1 MSKPAALAGIRVL
14 DLSRILAGPWCTMT
28 LADLGAEVWK
38 IENPIGGDDT
48 RHWMPPEKNGIS
60 TYYLSANRNKQSV
73 AIDLN
78 QEAGRDLIRALAA
91 EADVLVENFRPA
103 SLKRWNLDYQAIKQ
117 VNPKIVYCSI
127 SGYGRGGEFEDR
139 PGYDFVL
146 QAECGFMAITGEP
159 EGTPMRLGV
168 AFIDLATGMNAVQG
182 ILAALFA
189 RERSGV
195 GQWIDISLLD
205 TGLHQLANVGSGV
218 LNSGHE
224 PKRHGNAHPSIVP
237 YEVFECRDGVN
248 VALAVGNDEQ
258 YRRLCVNVFEAPEL
272 WDEESYR
279 SNRGRTTHRTVL
291 IPLLQAQFKRF
302 ASPELIERI
311 REHGISVGEV
321 RLPGAALRSP
331 EALARQC
338 VVTAP
343 SEWLGT
349 VRMVASPLRLSA
361 TPVVAPVAAPALG
374 QHTRSV
380 LAGVLGLSEAK
391 IEQLRRQGIVALTD
405 ASSSVPEID
414 PHQASQ

>member
-1 MSKPAALAGIRVL
+1 MSKPAALDGIRVL

-38 IENPIGGDDT
+38 IENPVGGDDT
-48 RHWMPPEKNGIS
+48 RQWMPPEKNGIS
-60 TYYLSANRNKQSV
+60 TYYLSANRNKMSV

-78 QEAGRDLIRALAA
+78 QSAGRDLIRALAA
-91 EADVLVENFRPA
+91 KADVLVENFRPA
-103 SLKRWNLDYQAIKQ
+103 SLKRWNLDYPAIRQ
-117 VNPKIVYCSI
+117 INPKIVYCSI

-189 RERSGV
+189 RERTGV

-205 TGLHQLANVGSGV
+205 SGLHHLANVASGV
-218 LNSGHE
+218 LNSGRE

-237 YEVFECRDGVN
+237 YEVFECGDGVN

-258 YRRLCVNVFEAPEL
+258 YRRLCADVFEAPEL
-272 WDEESYR
+272 WDNDNYR
-279 SNRGRTTHRTVL
+279 TNRGRTTHRAVL

-302 ASPELIERI
+302 GSPELIARI

-321 RLPGAALRSP
+321 RSVGAALQSP
-331 EALARQC
+331 EAMARHC
-338 VVTAP
+338 VVAAP
-343 SEWLGT
+343 SESLGT
-349 VRMVASPLRLSA
+349 VRMTASPLRLSQ
-361 TPVVAPVAAPALG
+361 TPVVPPVAAPALG
-374 QHTRSV
+374 EHTHDV
-380 LAGVLGLSEAK
+380 LSGVLGLPEAD
-391 IEQLRRQGIVALTD
+391 ITRLRQQGVIAVAESD
-405 ASSSVPEID
+405 ASVPEID
-414 PHQASQ
+414 PQ

>member
-1 MSKPAALAGIRVL
+1 MSKSAALAGIRVL

-38 IENPIGGDDT
+38 IENPVGGDDT
-48 RHWMPPEKNGIS
+48 RHWMPPEKNGVS
-60 TYYLSANRNKQSV
+60 TYYLSANRNKRSV

-91 EADVLVENFRPA
+91 KADVLVENFRPA
-103 SLKRWNLDYQAIKQ
+103 SLKRWNLDYPAIRSI
-117 VNPKIVYCSI
+117 NPKIIYCSI
-127 SGYGRGGEFEDR
+127 SGYGRGGEFEER

-189 RERSGV
+189 RERTGV

-205 TGLHQLANVGSGV
+205 SGLHQLANVGSGV
-218 LNSGHE
+218 LNSGRE

-237 YEVFECRDGVN
+237 YEVFECGDGVN

-258 YRRLCVNVFEAPEL
+258 YRRLCVSVFETPEL
-272 WDEESYR
+272 WDNEKYR
-279 SNRGRTTHRTVL
+279 SNHGRTTHRAML

-302 ASPELIERI
+302 ASPELMGKI

-321 RLPGAALRSP
+321 RLPGAALQSP
-331 EALARQC
+331 EAVARQC

-343 SEWLGT
+343 SESLGT
-349 VRMVASPLRLSA
+349 VRMVASPLRLSE
-361 TPVVAPVAAPALG
+361 TPVVAPIAAPALG
-374 QHTRSV
+374 QHTREV
-380 LAGVLGLSEAK
+380 LSGVLGLSEAK
-391 IEQLRRQGIVALTD
+391 VAQLSAQGIVALTEVN
-405 ASSSVPEID
+405 ASVPEID
-414 PHQASQ
+414 PQ

>member
-1 MSKPAALAGIRVL
+1 MSEPAALDGIRVL

-38 IENPIGGDDT
+38 IENPVGGDDT

-78 QEAGRDLIRALAA
+78 QEAGRELIRALAA
-91 EADVLVENFRPA
+91 KADVLVENFRPA
-103 SLKRWNLDYQAIKQ
+103 SLRRWNLDYEAIRQ
-117 VNPKIVYCSI
+117 INPKIIYCSI

-159 EGTPMRLGV
+159 DGVPMRLGV

-189 RERSGV
+189 RERTGI

-205 TGLHQLANVGSGV
+205 SGLHQLANVASGV
-218 LNSGHE
+218 LNSGRE

-237 YEVFECRDGVN
+237 YEVFACGDGVN

-258 YRRLCVNVFEAPEL
+258 YRRLCINVLEAPEL
-272 WDEESYR
+272 WDNEKYR
-279 SNRGRTTHRTVL
+279 TNRGRTTHRGVL

-302 ASPELIERI
+302 KSSELIEKN

-321 RLPGAALRSP
+321 RLPGAALQSP
-331 EALARQC
+331 EALARRS

-343 SEWLGT
+343 SDTLGT

-361 TPVVAPVAAPALG
+361 TPVVAPIAAPALG
-374 QHTRSV
+374 EHTRYV
-380 LAGVLGLSEAK
+380 LSGVLGLSEAK
-391 IEQLRRQGIVALTD
+391 IDQLREQGIVGFAESD
-405 ASSSVPEID
+405 ASVPEID
-414 PHQASQ
+414 PQ

>member
-1 MSKPAALAGIRVL
+1 MSQPAALDGIRIL

-38 IENPIGGDDT
+38 IENPMGGDDT

-91 EADVLVENFRPA
+91 KADVLVENFRPA
-103 SLKRWNLDYQAIKQ
+103 SLKRWNLDYEAIRQ
-117 VNPKIVYCSI
+117 INPKIIYCSI

-159 EGTPMRLGV
+159 DGAPMRLGV

-189 RERSGV
+189 RERTGI

-205 TGLHQLANVGSGV
+205 SGLHQLANVASGV
-218 LNSGHE
+218 LNSGRE

-237 YEVFECRDGVN
+237 YEVFACGDGVN

-258 YRRLCVNVFEAPEL
+258 YRRLCLNVFETPEL
-272 WDEESYR
+272 WDNERYR
-279 SNRGRTTHRTVL
+279 ANRGRTMHRGVL

-302 ASPELIERI
+302 KSPELIEKI

-321 RLPGAALRSP
+321 RLPGAALQSP
-331 EALARQC
+331 EALARQS

-343 SEWLGT
+343 SDTLGT

-361 TPVVAPVAAPALG
+361 TPVVPPIAAPALG
-374 QHTRSV
+374 EHTRQV
-380 LAGVLGLSEAK
+380 LSGVLGLSETK
-391 IEQLRRQGIVALTD
+391 IDQLRAQGIVGFAE
-405 ASSSVPEID
+405 ANASVPEID
-414 PHQASQ
+414 PQ

>member
-1 MSKPAALAGIRVL
+1 MAKTAALAGIRIL

-48 RHWMPPEKNGIS
+48 RHWMPPEKNGVS
-60 TYYLSANRNKQSV
+60 TYYLSANRNKKSV

-78 QEAGRDLIRALAA
+78 QPAGRDLIRALAA
-91 EADVLVENFRPA
+91 KADVLVENFRPA
-103 SLKRWNLDYQAIKQ
+103 SLKRWNLDYEAIRQ
-117 VNPKIVYCSI
+117 VNPKLVYCSI

-159 EGTPMRLGV
+159 EGVPMRLGV

-189 RERSGV
+189 RERTGV

-205 TGLHQLANVGSGV
+205 SGLHHLANVGSGV
-218 LNSGHE
+218 LNSGRE

-237 YEVFECRDGVN
+237 YEVFECGDGVN

-272 WDEESYR
+272 WDNEKYR
-279 SNRGRTTHRTVL
+279 TNRGRTTHRAVL

-302 ASPELIERI
+302 ASPDLIGRI

-321 RLPGAALRSP
+321 RTVGAALQSP
-331 EALARQC
+331 EAAARQS
-338 VVTAP
+338 VISAP
-343 SEWLGT
+343 SASLGT
-349 VRMVASPLRLSA
+349 VRMVASPLRLSE
-361 TPVVAPVAAPALG
+361 TPVVPPIAAPTLG
-374 QHTRSV
+374 QHTHLILSS
-380 LAGVLGLSEAK
+380 VLGLSEAE
-391 IEQLRRQGIVALTD
+391 ISQLHQQGIIALTD
-405 ASSSVPEID
+405 PENSVPEID
-414 PHQASQ
+414 PH